1 MVDFSPRNREALACL
16 LFEKNISLYL
26 KGPASRRPFFLCP
39 KMKKQRIYSNHI
51 RRLADTLTPVAMYLN
66 LRDHFPNAL
75 LLEASDYHS
84 KTDSLSFICL
94 EPIAEFQ
101 ASGKQIK
108 GFENPCDSFPE
119 VWEHFDAFV
128 KSFEAIPND
137 LPFNTAGL
145 FGYTSFEAVQY
156 MEDIEFEKKEAAHK
170 SHPDLRY
177 QLFRYV
183 LVIDHF
189 KNELFVVKHDFEPLE
204 ENDPDLE
211 HIFSLLSRNRV
222 SQFSFQIKGET
233 SSSLSDE
240 AYADIVQQGIRHCQ
254 LGDVFQVVL
263 SREFRQRF
271 TGDEF
276 NVYRSLRSINP
287 SPYLF
292 YFDYGDYKIFG
303 SSPEAQIIIKPDE
316 AIITPIA
323 GTVRRTGEDE
333 ADAQLA
339 SQLQEDP
346 KEKAEHIMLVDLARN
361 DLSRNAEQVE
371 VRRFAELQY
380 FSHVIHMVSKVH
392 GKVNAKKQGL
402 RIYGDTFPA
411 GTLSGAPKYRAMQ
424 IIEALEPLPRTFY
437 GGALGFLGFDGTVN
451 HAIVIRSF
459 LSKNNQLIF
468 QAGAG
473 VVVGS
478 SPEGEVQ
485 EVYNK
490 IAALQKAIK
499 QATSL

>member
-1 MVDFSPRNREALACL
+1 
-16 LFEKNISLYL
+16 
-26 KGPASRRPFFLCP
+26 
-39 KMKKQRIYSNHI
+39 MKKRILHSNYIQRLSD
-51 RRLADTLTPVAMYLN
+51 RLTPVAMYLN
-66 LRDHFPNAL
+66 LRDQFPNAL
-75 LLEASDYHS
+75 LMEASDYHS
-84 KTDSLSFICL
+84 KSDSLSFICL

-101 ASGKQIK
+101 ASGRQIK
-108 GFENPCDSFPE
+108 GYEAACESHLE
-119 VWEHFDAFV
+119 VWEHFEAFV
-128 KSFEAIPND
+128 NSFEAVPSD
-137 LPFNTAGL
+137 LPLNTAGL
-145 FGYTSFEAVQY
+145 FGYTSFEGVQY
-156 MEDIEFEKKEAAHK
+156 VEEIIFDQKEAGHK
-170 SHPDLRY
+170 HHPDIRY

-189 KNELFVVKHDFEPLE
+189 KNELYVVKHDFEPVPDD
-204 ENDPDLE
+204 DPDLLRV
-211 HIFSLLSRNRV
+211 FSLLSRNRV
-222 SQFSFQIKGET
+222 SQFTFQAEGET
-233 SSSLSDE
+233 SSSLTDE
-240 AYADIVQQGIRHCQ
+240 DYANMVKKGIRHCQ

-263 SREFRQRF
+263 SREFQQSF
-271 TGDEF
+271 SGDEF

-303 SSPEAQIIIKPDE
+303 SSPEAQIIVKSDE

-333 ADAQLA
+333 ADAKLA
-339 SQLQEDP
+339 AQLQQDP

-361 DLSRNAEQVE
+361 DLSRTAEKVE

-392 GKVNAKKQGL
+392 GRVHAPEHGL
-402 RIYGDTFPA
+402 RMYADTFPA

-424 IIEALEPLPRTFY
+424 IIDELEPVPRAFY

-451 HAIVIRSF
+451 QAIVIRSF

-499 QATSL
+499 QAETL